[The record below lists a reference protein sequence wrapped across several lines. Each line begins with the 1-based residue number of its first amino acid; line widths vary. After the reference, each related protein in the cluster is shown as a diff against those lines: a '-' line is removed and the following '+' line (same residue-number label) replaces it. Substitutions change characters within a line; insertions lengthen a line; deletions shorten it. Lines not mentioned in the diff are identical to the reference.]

1 MNFKNDYDAGREPQA
16 QKDWYNG
23 IEFRSK
29 LESKTAQALDNI
41 GMRYEYEPAGYK
53 LTNGMWY
60 RPDFWL
66 PDAHQ
71 FVECKGKMDS
81 TDSAK
86 IVGLAMDTG
95 FPVVVLSYDNI
106 LLVESVQPEEGIT
119 AFMTHERGCIVL
131 LECSECGK
139 SWIQYMGN
147 TYRCPNCGAYDGDRH
162 IKSETEIE
170 SGQQLFS
177 YGQEIA
183 ADKPIYIE
191 IANNFNN

>member
-1 MNFKNDYDAGREPQA
+1 MNFKGNGTAWGEEPQA

-41 GMRYEYEPAGYK
+41 GVKYEYEPAGYK

-86 IVGLAMDTG
+86 IYGLVEDTG
-95 FPVVVLSYDNI
+95 HSVMVISYDNAM
-106 LLVESVQPEEGIT
+106 LFTRFWNDSK
-119 AFMTHERGCIVL
+119 HEVV
-131 LECSECGK
+131 
-139 SWIQYMGN
+139 
-147 TYRCPNCGAYDGDRH
+147 TYSDCLMLGQCDNCGEVFFYSDWDTYQCPACGYYDGDH
-162 IKSETEIE
+162 SLVPLSCIE
-170 SGQQLFS
+170 SGQQLFN
-177 YGQEIA
+177 YGQQLA
-183 ADKPIYIE
+183 ADKPIYQE
-191 IANNFNN
+191 IANEFNN